1 MSRAGIVVLVGV
13 QVVALVALFVNYEKI
28 QAWMT
33 NPETW
38 AWATDPQNQ
47 EALGDIG
54 DGLILGIFLVP
65 VLLGSLALI
74 KYLSK

>member
-1 MSRAGIVVLVGV
+1 MSKAHIFV
-13 QVVALVALFVNYEKI
+13 LVALQLTALIVLMVNYEKI

-47 EALGDIG
+47 EMLGDIG
-54 DGLILGIFLVP
+54 DSLILGLFLMP
-65 VLLGSLALI
+65 VVLGSLALI